1 MTLAGL
7 LLLLHVQQPP
17 KKKDKEPEE
26 TLTRIAIVN
35 EDRCGDY
42 EDTYRFSQGI
52 SCLVHD
58 ACRVQLVPL
67 AAASCRRVLALL
79 LQVQAQEV

>member
-1 MTLAGL
+1 MTFAGL

-35 EDRCGDY
+35 EDRCGAYGHTQHFEQD
-42 EDTYRFSQGI
+42 S
-52 SCLVHD
+52 SCLAHSLR
-58 ACRVQLVPL
+58 RVQLLPL
-67 AAASCRRVLALL
+67 AAASCRRVLGLF
-79 LQVQAQEV
+79 LQVQAQEM